1 MTSQAQDTVALGD
14 DRRESRDRGTVGD
27 LLGPVRGRL
36 MLGATLGFV
45 GSVLGLLPYV
55 AVAEVGRELLT
66 TQRHAV
72 VWTWVVVGV
81 AGATGRLLLMV
92 VSNLVTHYADA
103 DLQRHLRARLARHAA
118 VLPLGWFTGRG
129 SGELKKAMEDDIE
142 DMHHMVAHAVLDL
155 AGAIGLPVAALV
167 YLVTTDWRMTLVT
180 LAVLPAATLALG
192 AALRTMPA
200 RMAELTDAQVDLNNA
215 TIEYV
220 DGIQV
225 VKAYGGAG
233 RTYRR
238 LADAVDRFCDSLAA
252 WTAEAGRAMFSSMLL
267 LSPATVLL
275 IVAGV
280 GTGFILAGW
289 LHPVDLLP
297 FLLVGVGL
305 PAPFMTILQGTQQLR
320 KASSAAE
327 HLHEVLGRP
336 ALPQPAHPVAPT
348 SYGIRFDRV
357 SFGYT
362 PDEPV
367 LHGVDLDCPQ
377 GTVTAVVGP
386 SGSGKTTL
394 SRLIPRFFDVDAGAV
409 TIGGVDVRDIP
420 QERLLSSIAIV
431 FQDVVLVRDT
441 IAENI
446 RLGRRV
452 ATDAEVEAAARA
464 ARMHET
470 ILALPDGYDTVVSGR
485 GGVLSGGQRQRITIA
500 LAILQDAPIVLLDEA
515 TAYVDPENENAV
527 HEALSVLARGRTL
540 VVVAHRLYTIQ
551 HADQIVVLDAGRV
564 VERGTHDE
572 LLTAGVRYQA
582 MWTAQTCTPQSTTPH
597 GQIPQGKDE
606 SR

>member
-1 MTSQAQDTVALGD
+1 MVSQAVDAGAAQFSG
-14 DRRESRDRGTVGD
+14 REDGVRGAVGD
-27 LLGPVRGRL
+27 LLRPVRGRL
-36 MLGATLGFV
+36 SLGAGLAFV
-45 GSVLGLLPYV
+45 SSVFGLLPYV

-66 TQRHAV
+66 THRHDV
-72 VWTWVVVGV
+72 VWTWVGVGVVG
-81 AGATGRLLLMV
+81 AAGRLLLMV
-92 VSNLVTHYADA
+92 VANLVTHYADA
-103 DLQRHLRARLARHAA
+103 DLQRYLRARLARHAA

-155 AGAIGLPVAALV
+155 ASAIGLPVAALV

-180 LAVLPAATLALG
+180 LAVLPAATVALA
-192 AALRTMPA
+192 AAHRTMPA
-200 RMAELTDAQVDLNNA
+200 RMAELTEAQVDLNNA

-267 LSPATVLL
+267 LSPASVLL
-275 IVAGV
+275 VVAGV
-280 GTGFILAGW
+280 GTAFIVAGW
-289 LHPVDLLP
+289 LDPVNLLP

-305 PAPFMTILQGTQQLR
+305 PAPFMAIVQGTQQLR
-320 KASSAAE
+320 KARIAAE
-327 HLHEVLGRP
+327 HLHDVLDQP
-336 ALPQPAHPVAPT
+336 ALPEPAEPAAPT
-348 SYGIRFDRV
+348 TYGVRFDQV
-357 SFGYT
+357 SFGYK

-367 LHGVDLDCPQ
+367 LRSVELDCRQ

-394 SRLIPRFFDVDAGAV
+394 SRLIPRFFDVDAGSVA
-409 TIGGVDVRDIP
+409 IGGVDVRSIS
-420 QERLLSSIAIV
+420 QEKLLAAIAIV

-441 IAENI
+441 IRENI
-446 RLGRRV
+446 RLGRPD
-452 ATDAEVEAAARA
+452 ATDAEIEDAARA

-470 ILALPDGYDTVVSGR
+470 IMALPDGYDTVVSGR

-500 LAILQDAPIVLLDEA
+500 RAILQDAPIVLLDEA
-515 TAYVDPENENAV
+515 TAYVDPENERAV
-527 HEALSVLARGRTL
+527 QQALGELARGRTL
-540 VVVAHRLYTIQ
+540 VIVAHRLYTIQ
-551 HADQIVVLDAGRV
+551 HADQIVVLDAGKV
-564 VERGTHDE
+564 VERGTHNE
-572 LLTAGVRYQA
+572 LLAARGRYHA
-582 MWTAQTCTPQSTTPH
+582 MWAAQNQPQHAAASH
-597 GQIPQGKDE
+597 GRDE